1 MESIIERVGFS
12 QTISML
18 NRSEREYEARSAQIF
33 SRHWLISKFLFVC
46 YSDQTCHA
54 LLFAVYLMRPN

>member
-46 YSDQTCHA
+46 YSDQSMSRRA
-54 LLFAVYLMRPN
+54 FRRLSNAP